1 MLGFALL
8 RPSSRRVL
16 NGHIRSLRALT
27 SLGGTSLFDAVIV
40 GSGPAGVAAAYELWG
55 RHICMVD
62 VGKSPPDTNW
72 GSGSNF
78 YQLSRDPDRY
88 WNEFVGP
95 RFDSLRNIDK
105 AYV

>member
-1 MLGFALL
+1 M
-8 RPSSRRVL
+8 
-16 NGHIRSLRALT
+16 
-27 SLGGTSLFDAVIV
+27 FDAVIV

-78 YQLSRDPDRY
+78 YQLIFNNFNY
-88 WNEFVGP
+88 TIIILNFKFNKVIKTMKK
-95 RFDSLRNIDK
+95 RNKKKMREKNLKIPFI
-105 AYV
+105 

>member
-27 SLGGTSLFDAVIV
+27 SLGGMSLFDAVIV
-40 GSGPAGVAAAYELWG
+40 GSGPAGVAAAYELSG
-55 RHICMVD
+55 RNICMVD
-62 VGKSPPDTNW
+62 VGKSPPTTNW
-72 GSGSNF
+72 GTGSNF
-78 YQLSRDPDRY
+78 YQLKRNSEPY

-95 RFDSLRNIDK
+95 RFD
-105 AYV
+105 